1 MFVFLGGLRAVCK
14 CVART
19 RHITVKGRET
29 RRKKLEKGEEHFAHI
44 PLESEPS
51 IAWETIPENGI
62 EREKKRKV
70 CFLSF
75 LSSLLPIPLF
85 SLAFFSFSLRLRAAN

>member
-1 MFVFLGGLRAVCK
+1 MRK
-14 CVART
+14 CVLLGRGT
-19 RHITVKGRET
+19 LQKGRDET
-29 RRKKLEKGEEHFAHI
+29 RRKKLEGKEEHFAHI

-62 EREKKRKV
+62 EQERKRKV

-75 LSSLLPIPLF
+75 LSFLLYCPFLFF